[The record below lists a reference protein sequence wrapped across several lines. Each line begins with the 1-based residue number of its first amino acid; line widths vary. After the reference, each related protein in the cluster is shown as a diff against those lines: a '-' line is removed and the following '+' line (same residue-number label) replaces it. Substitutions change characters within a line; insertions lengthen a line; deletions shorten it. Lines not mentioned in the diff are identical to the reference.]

1 MSCHLTGFC
10 RNTYK
15 VKVLSRP
22 KIDLCALCSISW
34 SKILAN
40 WHTQRIL
47 WSIALYISEQFVQWW
62 TGEKMYIFNIC
73 EEEPTQYLIKY
84 WKQFSHWKHLIDK
97 NSVHVLSK
105 RVTMLGPLDDFATFL
120 NLPNGTIVHPS
131 SPFQGWFVKVGD
143 RLCERTVNLH
153 LNMNQM
159 SIDFQSMSIIHLERN
174 SKSFWFV
181 KINCQLRLSYINNT

>member
-1 MSCHLTGFC
+1 
-10 RNTYK
+10 
-15 VKVLSRP
+15 
-22 KIDLCALCSISW
+22 
-34 SKILAN
+34 
-40 WHTQRIL
+40 
-47 WSIALYISEQFVQWW
+47 
-62 TGEKMYIFNIC
+62 MYIFNIC

-105 RVTMLGPLDDFATFL
+105 CVTMLGPLDDFASFL

-153 LNMNQM
+153 LNMNQI
-159 SIDFQSMSIIHLERN
+159 SIDFHLERN
-174 SKSFWFV
+174 SKYFWFV
-181 KINCQLRLSYINNT
+181 KINCQLRLPYINNIWNVLFLFDKLLLHNCCPFNLLTLNFLVIGLIFVYGWGIIITKHWKPPQDADQQPEN